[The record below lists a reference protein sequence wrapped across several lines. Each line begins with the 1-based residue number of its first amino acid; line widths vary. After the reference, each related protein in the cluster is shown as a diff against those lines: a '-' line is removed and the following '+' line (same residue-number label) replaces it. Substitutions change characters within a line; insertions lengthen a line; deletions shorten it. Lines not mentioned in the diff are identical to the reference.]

1 MLQEWYT
8 CKYCFWNWKIKVHY
22 LSPGGT
28 FISYFSALE
37 SPGKQCGNVCMDTI
51 DLLFRAAFLQHNFVV
66 VVVVNLIKFVDIV
79 FIFCRIADKLPECPF
94 T

>member
-1 MLQEWYT
+1 
-8 CKYCFWNWKIKVHY
+8 
-22 LSPGGT
+22 
-28 FISYFSALE
+28 
-37 SPGKQCGNVCMDTI
+37 MDTI

-79 FIFCRIADKLPECPF
+79 FIFCRIADKLPKCPF